1 MARAEAV
8 ARQRVPLSKDLVLRT
23 AIALADRDGIDALT
37 MRRLAHE
44 LGVEAM
50 SLYYYVAN
58 KDELLQGMFDVVTGE
73 IEIPSSEADWKTAI
87 RRSAISYHD
96 ALGRHRWATNLLMSG
111 PPGVSPAQLRYNDA
125 LLRRLRESG
134 LSPELSHRAYHALDS
149 HIVGSTLW
157 AAGVSAVMKT
167 KPDFVQKFIR
177 ELPRDEY
184 PDFANHVDQHMTKS
198 VRTSGKSEFEFGLD
212 LILDGLEQMNNAMR
226 KPARRKA
233 RQKAAAPRS

>member
-1 MARAEAV
+1 
-8 ARQRVPLSKDLVLRT
+8 
-23 AIALADRDGIDALT
+23 

-157 AAGVSAVMKT
+157 AAGVGAVMKT
-167 KPDFVQKFIR
+167 KPDFVKTFIQ
-177 ELPRDEY
+177 ELPVAEY
-184 PDFANHVDQHMTKS
+184 PYFAEHAQQHMTKS
-198 VRTSGKSEFEFGLD
+198 VPSTGKSEFEFGLD
-212 LILDGLEQMNNAMR
+212 LILDGLEKMLGPAR
-226 KPARRKA
+226 KPAQAKA
-233 RQKAAAPRS
+233 RKR

>member
-1 MARAEAV
+1 
-8 ARQRVPLSKDLVLRT
+8 
-23 AIALADRDGIDALT
+23 

-50 SLYYYVAN
+50 SIYYYVAN
-58 KDELLQGMFDVVTGE
+58 KDELLAGMLDIVASE
-73 IEIPSSEADWKTAI
+73 IEVPRGEADWKTAI
-87 RRSAISYHD
+87 RRSAVSFHD
-96 ALGRHRWATNLLMSG
+96 ALSRHRWATSLLMSG

-157 AAGVSAVMKT
+157 AAGISAVMKT
-167 KPDFVQKFIR
+167 KSDFVQKFIR

-212 LILDGLEQMNNAMR
+212 LILDGLEQMHEAMR
-226 KPARRKA
+226 KPAHRKA
-233 RQKAAAPRS
+233 RKATTPRD